1 MLNFAD
7 DMKSRYFLLLLVAVA
22 AVMLLPE
29 LASAQ
34 CAMCRASV
42 ESNAQ
47 NGNTQS
53 AENLN
58 NGILYL
64 MSLPY
69 IIFSVVGYFWYRSAQ
84 KRKAAQQ
91 AQLAR
96 RRAAGLSL
104 G

>member
-1 MLNFAD
+1 
-7 DMKSRYFLLLLVAVA
+7 MKTRMLLVIVVVLLIGLMPDQVA
-22 AVMLLPE
+22 
-29 LASAQ
+29 AQ

-84 KRKAAQQ
+84 KRKAAQL
-91 AQLAR
+91 AQVAR
-96 RRAAGLSL
+96 RRAAGLSFN
-104 G
+104 